1 MKIISGSK
9 GVLPHPKEKPAFAWE
24 LAMDFYDCDL
34 AKVSNPK
41 NIQHFAEELC
51 KMLDLKTYGE
61 PVTPYF
67 EDHLAHGRGYG
78 FIQFIETGSISGHF
92 SESNRSSYI
101 NLFSTRLFDPD
112 PVEKFTKTS
121 FSAKRMSSRFIIRR

>member
-1 MKIISGSK
+1 VKIVSGSK
-9 GVLPHPKEKPAFAWE
+9 GISTRPKEKTAFAWE

-34 AKVSNPK
+34 TVVSNQK
-41 NIQHFAEELC
+41 KIQHFAEELC
-51 KMLDLKTYGE
+51 KMLDIKTYGE

-67 EDHLAHGRGYG
+67 EENLEHGRGFA
-78 FIQFIETGSISGHF
+78 FIQFMESGSISGHF
-92 SESNRSSYI
+92 SESMRSSYI

-112 PVEKFTKTS
+112 PVEKFTKTF